1 MNDKQKIKELE
12 EEIIKLKKL
21 VTKDELT
28 GALNRKSIHDKLEAI
43 FKEANFLKKHPE
55 SKREFHID
63 NLSLIFIDIDNFKK
77 TNDIYGHSVGD
88 EVLKSFVKL
97 INGQV
102 RDMDLL
108 GRIGGEEFIIALI
121 GATED
126 DAFRKAEEIRNKVA
140 EENIIPEIKELNVTA
155 SLGVAS
161 VMKTNSKTIEDLIS
175 MADKAMYEAKNNRGK
190 NNTVKYSE
198 IDGSKI

>member
-1 MNDKQKIKELE
+1 MITDKDKKIKNLE
-12 EEIIKLKKL
+12 EEIEKLKKL
-21 VTKDELT
+21 ISKDELT
-28 GALNRKSIHDKLEAI
+28 GALNRRCLNDKLEII
-43 FKEANFLKKHPE
+43 FKEALFLKGHPE

-63 NLSLIFIDIDNFKK
+63 NLSLIFIDIDDFKK
-77 TNDIYGHSVGD
+77 TNDTYGHAVGD

-97 INGQV
+97 IDSLV

-108 GRIGGEEFIIALI
+108 GRMGGEEFIIALV

-126 DAFRKAEEIRNKVA
+126 DAFRKAEEIRIKIA
-140 EENIIPEIKELNVTA
+140 EENIIPDIKELNVTA

-161 VMKTNSKTIEDLIS
+161 VAKTNSKTIEDLIS

-198 IDGSKI
+198 IG